1 MAPAA
6 IPQIVEEKG
15 WYFLPACGMIKRT
28 PSNNTGP
35 YPLIELQIRR
45 KPMTFLQSILLG
57 LIQGVAEFLP
67 ISSSGHLAIAQNLL
81 NINAEVPAFYDVLLH
96 LGTLVAV
103 FVAYW
108 QDICD
113 MVREFFCGI
122 GDLVHHSTPT
132 PVPPARRLILL
143 IILGTLPLFA
153 ILPIKDTVE
162 GLKNSMVF
170 IGAALIVTGF
180 LLFFSD
186 RARKG
191 RKDARSATVLDVL
204 VVGVS
209 QAIAT
214 VPGISRSGTTITAGC
229 FVGFDRKFAVRFSFL
244 LSIPAVL
251 GANILSLKD
260 ALTGGVDWS
269 QLPVYLAGVVV
280 AAVSGYLCIR
290 LLKMIADK
298 GRFGAFAYYC
308 WAAGLATLIL
318 NAVK

>member
-1 MAPAA
+1 
-6 IPQIVEEKG
+6 
-15 WYFLPACGMIKRT
+15 
-28 PSNNTGP
+28 
-35 YPLIELQIRR
+35 
-45 KPMTFLQSILLG
+45 MTVFTSFLLG

-81 NINAEVPAFYDVLLH
+81 NLQAEIPAFFDVLLH
-96 LGTLVAV
+96 LGTLLAV

-108 QDICD
+108 QDIKD
-113 MVREFFCGI
+113 MVVEFFCGI

-153 ILPIKDTVE
+153 VLPIKDKVQ
-162 GLKNSMVF
+162 GLSDNMIF

-180 LLFFSD
+180 LLFASD
-186 RARKG
+186 MIRKG
-191 RKDARSATVLDVL
+191 RKTERNATWLDVL
-204 VVGVS
+204 IVGAG

-214 VPGISRSGTTITAGC
+214 MPGISRSGMTISAGC
-229 FVGFDRKFAVRFSFL
+229 FTGFERRFAVRFSFL

-260 ALTGGVDWS
+260 AAEAGIVWS
-269 QLPVYLAGVVV
+269 EVPVYLVGVVT
-280 AAVSGYLCIR
+280 AAVVGYLCIR
-290 LLKMIADK
+290 LLRMIADK

-308 WAAGLATLIL
+308 WAVGLLTLVL
-318 NAVK
+318 NIIMK